1 MLTNSF
7 LIIIVDRNESKINLS
22 KKRMNK
28 QNQVKKERKQSEIF
42 YIELKKTRT
51 YLKQV
56 LNQHDAILEQGV
68 KSK

>member
-28 QNQVKKERKQSEIF
+28 QNQVKKESKQSEIF